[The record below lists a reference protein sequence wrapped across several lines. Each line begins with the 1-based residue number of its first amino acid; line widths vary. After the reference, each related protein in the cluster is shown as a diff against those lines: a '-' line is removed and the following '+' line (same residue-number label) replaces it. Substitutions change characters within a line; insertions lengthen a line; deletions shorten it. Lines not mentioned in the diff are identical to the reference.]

1 MAGPL
6 AYSSNF
12 FGRALAALSRVM
24 RLATLLFCSLSAASP
39 DLRPFFEAA
48 SAGAQQLTAMLE
60 CKDEN
65 DGCASWAAA
74 GECKH
79 NPGFMH
85 ATCRKACERC
95 DLSGTDAHDALE
107 IATYAARNLHAG
119 CTAADPPIPC
129 AASAD
134 RLAAVLAVATQG
146 GNGKS
151 LQRFLQALAFE
162 INADSASHV
171 MNAAPGVFVPGAETD
186 LTRAAS
192 IGKAA
197 TVNHGQIT
205 PALTLIPTLPLSL
218 SLSLALALALTLT
231 LTLTLTPT
239 PTPTP
244 FRCG

>member
-1 MAGPL
+1 MQRSCPPL
-6 AYSSNF
+6 
-12 FGRALAALSRVM
+12 M
-24 RLATLLFCSLSAASP
+24 RLPTLLLFCSLSAASA

-79 NPGFMH
+79 NPSFMH

-119 CTAADPPIPC
+119 CTAADPLPC

-146 GNGKS
+146 GIGKS

-171 MNAAPGVFVPGAETD
+171 MNAAPGVFVPSVS
-186 LTRAAS
+186 LTAGPWRE
-192 IGKAA
+192 G
-197 TVNHGQIT
+197 
-205 PALTLIPTLPLSL
+205 
-218 SLSLALALALTLT
+218 
-231 LTLTLTPT
+231 
-239 PTPTP
+239 
-244 FRCG
+244 

>member
-1 MAGPL
+1 
-6 AYSSNF
+6 
-12 FGRALAALSRVM
+12 M
-24 RLATLLFCSLSAASP
+24 RLATLLLFCSLSAASP

-129 AASAD
+129 GASAD
-134 RLAAVLAVATQG
+134 RLAAVLAVATHG
-146 GNGKS
+146 GDGKS

-162 INADSASHV
+162 INADSASLV
-171 MNAAPGVFVPGAETD
+171 MNAAPGVFVSGAETD
-186 LTRAAS
+186 ATRAAS

-205 PALTLIPTLPLSL
+205 PALTLIPTLPLLLPLAL
-218 SLSLALALALTLT
+218 SLSLTPTPTPTPTLSLTLT
-231 LTLTLTPT
+231 LTLTLSLPRPPMVTS
-239 PTPTP
+239 
-244 FRCG
+244 R

>member
-1 MAGPL
+1 
-6 AYSSNF
+6 
-12 FGRALAALSRVM
+12 M

-119 CTAADPPIPC
+119 CTAADPSPPAATPSALDAAARTSRARAWLSSQ
-129 AASAD
+129 AAS
-134 RLAAVLAVATQG
+134 
-146 GNGKS
+146 S
-151 LQRFLQALAFE
+151 
-162 INADSASHV
+162 
-171 MNAAPGVFVPGAETD
+171 
-186 LTRAAS
+186 
-192 IGKAA
+192 
-197 TVNHGQIT
+197 
-205 PALTLIPTLPLSL
+205 
-218 SLSLALALALTLT
+218 
-231 LTLTLTPT
+231 
-239 PTPTP
+239 
-244 FRCG
+244 